1 MNRHSEGLWSVHIA
15 VLIFGLTGLG
25 AKLISLSAL
34 DITFFRCIFAFLAIF
49 AYIKYLKEPFQLKQP
64 HDYAISMLLGLFLA
78 LHWISYF
85 HAMQIS
91 SIAIGM
97 ISLYTYPVITVFLE
111 PFFHSEKP
119 QVKDIFSAFIV
130 LFGIFLLVPKFS
142 IDNQTFQGVLWGVF
156 SAFMFA
162 IRNILQGRYFKN
174 YPARHALFYQTIM
187 VILLLVTFSY
197 QQVENVSSYQWL
209 QLAVLGV
216 IFTALPHT
224 LFAHSLL
231 YLKAKTVSLVGCM
244 QVVYGSVFAALI
256 LLEIPQWSTIFGGLL
271 VISAAVYETLNSSKQ
286 LQKDI
291 SQE

>member
-34 DITFFRCIFAFLAIF
+34 DITFFRCIFALLAIF
-49 AYIKYLKEPFQLKQP
+49 VYIKYLKEPFQLKQAR
-64 HDYAISMLLGLFLA
+64 DYVISMLLGLFLA

-130 LFGIFLLVPKFS
+130 LFGIYLLVPEFS

-209 QLAVLGV
+209 QLVVLGV